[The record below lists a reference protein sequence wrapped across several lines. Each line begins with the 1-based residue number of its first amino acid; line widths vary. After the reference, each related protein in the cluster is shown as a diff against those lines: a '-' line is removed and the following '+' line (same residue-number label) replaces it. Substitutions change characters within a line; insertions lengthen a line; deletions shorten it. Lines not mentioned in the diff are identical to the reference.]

1 MMMDKLREQRALIHE
16 DMAWRKQYLERT
28 RASQMMVE
36 REVIHAKIDRLAPSL
51 RALYL
56 KQRLAKPKLRPE

>member
-1 MMMDKLREQRALIHE
+1 MNKLREQRTIFQA

-28 RASQMMVE
+28 RAAQIQIE
-36 REVIHAKIDRLAPSL
+36 RDAIVSKIDKLAPSL

-56 KQRLAKPKLRPE
+56 KQRLAKLKLRLE

>member
-1 MMMDKLREQRALIHE
+1 MIKIREQRAQIHA

-28 RASQMMVE
+28 RAAQVMIE
-36 REVIHAKIDRLAPSL
+36 RDAIVAKVDKLAPSL

-56 KQRLAKPKLRPE
+56 KQRLAKLKLRLE